1 MQPIT
6 VAIADD
12 DGGRRARF
20 ERSLQSEQGIHV
32 LADVATS
39 EGGMAG
45 NRRLSP
51 RANISAIENVV
62 ARIRRLKP
70 RVLLADMKQCTDED
84 CAMLV
89 SLRRECPDT
98 LVVLLADESP
108 QQEERVMQALAK
120 GARGYL
126 NLEEDTPHISKA
138 VHMVDRGEAWVPR
151 QMLGKVMDQ
160 VLHWCHESSIEVNL
174 DPTC

>member
-20 ERSLQSEQGIHV
+20 EHSLQAEQGIHV
-32 LADVATS
+32 LADVVTS
-39 EGGMAG
+39 PDEMTA
-45 NRRLSP
+45 NRRLGT
-51 RANISAIENVV
+51 RTNMSAIDNLV

-70 RVLLADMKQCTDED
+70 RVLLADMKQCTDAD

-89 SLRRECPDT
+89 SLRRECPET
-98 LVVLLADESP
+98 LVVLLADETEP
-108 QQEERVMQALAK
+108 QEERVMQALAK

-126 NLEEDTPHISKA
+126 NLEADPLHISKA

-160 VLHWCHESSIEVNL
+160 VLHWCHAASIEANL
-174 DPTC
+174 DPAC